1 MGGLVVPSDI
11 HAIEIVFLSLLF
23 FVVAFGALAKK
34 LQTPYPIVMVIGGLL
49 LSFIPGIPKIAL
61 NPDLVFLVVLPPL
74 LYSAAWITSW
84 REFSYNLISILFL
97 AFGLVTFTVVGVSSA
112 VHWFLPGLDWRMGLV
127 LGAIVAPTDAI
138 AATSIAS
145 RIGLP
150 KRIVEILEG
159 ESLLNDAT
167 ALLALEFG
175 IALLVDGQRPT
186 LGMGFL
192 RLAYLIVAGIFAGF
206 VIGEIVHRI
215 EHRIDDAPI
224 EIALSLLTPYV
235 AYLGAEALHAS
246 GVLATVV
253 CGLYLARKSSHFF
266 SPEVR
271 LQAWAVWDSMTFVLN
286 GLVFVM
292 IGLQLPYVLKTI
304 GGNNLRTLTIYA
316 AVFCV
321 FLIVLRLIWV
331 FPGAYLAY
339 FIRRHVLLQ
348 REYAPT
354 AREIFVVGWTGMR
367 GVISLAAA
375 ISVPQMLANGEPFE
389 QRNVIIFLTFSVI
402 LVTLVLQ
409 GLTLPY
415 VIRGLGLAGL
425 STPNDE
431 EHSARRL
438 MAEAAL
444 AHLEQARSNANAEE
458 TEAYDELARH
468 YHRRLTALDQDGR
481 RPHETGSADFY
492 KSFATLSRE
501 LLGVERRTAVELRNQ
516 RRIGDELLRE
526 LEHELDLGELK
537 FQRRRE

>member
-1 MGGLVVPSDI
+1 
-11 HAIEIVFLSLLF
+11 
-23 FVVAFGALAKK
+23 
-34 LQTPYPIVMVIGGLL
+34 
-49 LSFIPGIPKIAL
+49 
-61 NPDLVFLVVLPPL
+61 
-74 LYSAAWITSW
+74 
-84 REFSYNLISILFL
+84 
-97 AFGLVTFTVVGVSSA
+97 
-112 VHWFLPGLDWRMGLV
+112 
-127 LGAIVAPTDAI
+127 
-138 AATSIAS
+138 
-145 RIGLP
+145 LP

-186 LGMGFL
+186 VGMGFL
-192 RLAYLIVAGIFAGF
+192 RLGYLIVVGVLAGL

-253 CGLYLARKSSHFF
+253 CGLYLTRKSSHFF

-304 GGNNLRTLTIYA
+304 GGNNLRVLTIYA
-316 AVFCV
+316 AVFCS

-339 FIRRHVLLQ
+339 LIRKYVLGQ

-354 AREIFVVGWTGMR
+354 ARGIFVLGWTGMR

-375 ISVPQMLANGEPFE
+375 ISVPQILANGEPFA

-415 VIRGLGLAGL
+415 VIRGLGLAGV
-425 STPNDE
+425 STANE
-431 EHSARRL
+431 EERSARRL

-444 AHLEQARSNANAEE
+444 SHLEQARSHAKEDE
-458 TEAYDELARH
+458 TEAYDDLARH
-468 YHRRLTALDQDGR
+468 YQRRLTTLESDGR
-481 RPHETGSADFY
+481 SHETGGADFY
-492 KSFATLSRE
+492 EKFAALSRE
-501 LLGVERRTAVELRNQ
+501 LLGVERRTVVGLRNQ
-516 RRIGDELLRE
+516 GRIGDELLRE
-526 LEHELDLGELK
+526 LQHELDLGELK
-537 FQRRRE
+537 FQRRRG

>member
-1 MGGLVVPSDI
+1 MTGDI
-11 HAIEIVFLSLLF
+11 HAIEIVFLLLLF
-23 FVVAFGALAKK
+23 FVVAFGTLAKK
-34 LQTPYPIVMVIGGLL
+34 LKIPYPIVLVIGGLL
-49 LSFIPGIPKIAL
+49 LSFIPGIPRVTL

-74 LYSAAWITSW
+74 LYSAAWLTSW
-84 REFSYNLISILFL
+84 REFSYNLVSILFL
-97 AFGLVTFTVVGVSSA
+97 AFGLVTFTVLGVSSA
-112 VHWFLPGLDWRMGLV
+112 VHYFLPGLDWRMGLV

-138 AATSIAS
+138 AAASIAS

-150 KRIVEILEG
+150 KRIVDILEG

-175 IALLVDGQRPT
+175 IALLVGGQRPT
-186 LGMGFL
+186 FVLGFL
-192 RLAYLIVAGIFAGF
+192 RLAYLIVAGILAGL
-206 VIGEIVHRI
+206 VIGEIVHQI

-235 AYLGAEALHAS
+235 SYLSAEAMHAS
-246 GVLATVV
+246 GVLAVVV
-253 CGLYLARKSSHFF
+253 CGLYLTRKSSHFF

-271 LQAWAVWDSMTFVLN
+271 LQAWAVWDSLTFILN

-304 GGNNLRTLTIYA
+304 GDQNVRTLSLYG
-316 AVFCV
+316 AVFCA

-331 FPGAYLAY
+331 FPGAYIS
-339 FIRRHVLLQ
+339 FWIRKHILHQVEPQ
-348 REYAPT
+348 PT
-354 AREIFVVGWTGMR
+354 PRGVFVIGWTGMR

-375 ISVPQMLANGEPFE
+375 IALPQVLANGEPFV

-415 VIRGLGLAGL
+415 VIRGLRLVAAPGMN
-425 STPNDE
+425 SE
-431 EHSARRL
+431 ELSARKL

-444 AHLEQARSNANAEE
+444 SHLGQARSQADAAESDV
-458 TEAYDELARH
+458 YDDLTLH
-468 YHRRLTALDQDGR
+468 YRRRLATLDEGGDRPPETADPG
-481 RPHETGSADFY
+481 FY
-492 KSFATLSRE
+492 RKFAMLSRE
-501 LLGVERRTAVELRNQ
+501 LLRVERQTAVELRNQ
-516 RRIGDELLRE
+516 RLIGDELLRE

-537 FQRRRE
+537 LQGRRSEPK